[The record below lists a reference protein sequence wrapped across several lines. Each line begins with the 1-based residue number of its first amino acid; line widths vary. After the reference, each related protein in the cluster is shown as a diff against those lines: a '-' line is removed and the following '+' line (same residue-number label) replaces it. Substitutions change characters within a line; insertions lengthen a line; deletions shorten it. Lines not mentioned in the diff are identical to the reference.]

1 MQTANV
7 MLAIGGDAKN
17 TVPKYGVT
25 AAEVAVL
32 RYIHGED
39 AVFDIEVTGSVERT
53 HRQEIGR
60 LTEVYGRQE
69 GERRVSPAVA
79 DLYPG
84 AAARVFETFDELE
97 IPDDLYAAAGRK
109 VAAPVKPKKE
119 APAPAA
125 DDDGLDAMKVKELQA
140 LAGAEGVDLTGVTK
154 KDDIIEAI
162 RLYRAAQSTPA
173 GGDGDEDGV
182 GDDDGVGEMNDEFSG
197 ENNLFK

>member
-97 IPDDLYAAAGRK
+97 LPDELYAAAGRK
-109 VAAPVKPKKE
+109 VAAPAKPKKD
-119 APAPAA
+119 APAPAT
-125 DDDGLDAMKVKELQA
+125 DDELAALKVKELQA
-140 LAGAEGVDLTGVTK
+140 LAEKEGVDLTGVTK
-154 KDDIIEAI
+154 KDDIVEAI
-162 RLYRAAQSTPA
+162 RLHRAQPA
-173 GGDGDEDGV
+173 PAVDDETDE
-182 GDDDGVGEMNDEFSG
+182 DDGVGEMNDEFSG

>member
-7 MLAIGGDAKN
+7 MLAIGGDARN

-39 AVFDIEVTGSVERT
+39 AVFDIEVLDEDVKRT

-60 LTEVYGRQE
+60 LTEAYGRQE

-79 DLYPG
+79 ELYPG

-97 IPDDLYAAAGRK
+97 LPDELYAAEKRQ
-109 VAAPVKPKKE
+109 VAKRAAPKKE
-119 APAPAA
+119 ELAPAA
-125 DDDGLDAMKVKELQA
+125 DDDGLDDKTVNELKA
-140 LAGAEGVDLTGVTK
+140 YADANDIDLTGVTK
-154 KDDIIEAI
+154 KADILEAI
-162 RLYRAAQSTPA
+162 RLHNANKADDQDDE
-173 GGDGDEDGV
+173 DGDEDGV
-182 GDDDGVGEMNDEFSG
+182 GSMPDE
-197 ENNLFK
+197 NLFQ

>member
-32 RYIHGED
+32 RYIHGDD
-39 AVFDIEVTGSVERT
+39 AVFDIEVTGSVDRT

-97 IPDDLYAAAGRK
+97 IPDELYAAAGRK
-109 VAAPVKPKKE
+109 VAAPAKPKKE
-119 APAPAA
+119 APVPPA

-162 RLYRAAQSTPA
+162 RLQRSKTAQPE
-173 GGDGDEDGV
+173 DEGDEDGV